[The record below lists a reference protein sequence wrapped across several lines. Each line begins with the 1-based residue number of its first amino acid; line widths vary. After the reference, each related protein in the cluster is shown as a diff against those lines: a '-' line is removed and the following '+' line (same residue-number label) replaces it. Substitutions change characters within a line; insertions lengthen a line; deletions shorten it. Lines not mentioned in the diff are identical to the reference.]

1 LFNKLVETEFAV
13 GNYLE
18 TKAAIDEVD
27 KYANNSLGDKCTAH
41 YTKVAMTVET
51 NSRNHAMGAEESV
64 ELLRTTYGLN
74 IPIRPTKADIV
85 KEKIRLKIALGTRPM
100 TILSDLPIMQDDRRM
115 KLLGQLAHFSNLA
128 HNTRLTTFVTLRAI
142 LISLEKG
149 INKYLPH
156 MISDYTCSLRI
167 SGQFRTCYSFAA
179 VVTSIYERFPDDRG
193 GDYAMGICV
202 LRSGI
207 LHLKEPFH
215 ESIDSFL
222 LCHRIGLAAG
232 NTEVAFTCAMHVP
245 LLYYASGLPLN
256 AQLEQKLILFEAKAK
271 QLSQPGFLVIF
282 QCCRQVLYN
291 LLGRSNNSNP
301 TELKGEVM
309 DEDVVLSQLEGN
321 SKKMTIRDLS
331 IFRLMLAFI
340 FGDVETM
347 QAMMERLESYPIFDL
362 PLVRQ
367 HLRVTFHGLAALT
380 LGRTEK
386 NKEHTKQGH
395 NMMKEVRKLDQIGS
409 FNAAPV
415 YMCLKAVDKHK
426 QAAYDEAIF
435 ACSKARLMHLEAMM
449 YEHCGRMLLE
459 KNKQELANEYLGRAY
474 WLFTDWGAMAKVKQ
488 LGLQFKFLGNYPR
501 RDTNNNTRSSLS
513 SLLIQ
518 ASRNGHG
525 HEMAGISPLQEDG
538 SLLTPIKKPSSP
550 LASSRFSTDFFSPC
564 RI

>member
-1 LFNKLVETEFAV
+1 M
-13 GNYLE
+13 
-18 TKAAIDEVD
+18 
-27 KYANNSLGDKCTAH
+27 S
-41 YTKVAMTVET
+41 
-51 NSRNHAMGAEESV
+51 
-64 ELLRTTYGLN
+64 
-74 IPIRPTKADIV
+74 
-85 KEKIRLKIALGTRPM
+85 
-100 TILSDLPIMQDDRRM
+100 ILSDLPIMQDDWLM
-115 KLLGQLAHFSNLA
+115 KLLGQLSHFSNLA
-128 HNTRLTTFVTLRAI
+128 RNTSLTTFVTLRAI

-149 INKYLPH
+149 ISKYLPQ
-156 MISDYTCSLRI
+156 IIINYSSSLRI
-167 SGQFRTCYSFAA
+167 SSGQFHTCYSFAA
-179 VVTSIYERFPDDRG
+179 VVTSIYERFPEDRG
-193 GDYAMGICV
+193 GDYAMDICV

-222 LCHRIGLAAG
+222 LYHRIGLAAG
-232 NTEVAFTCAMHVP
+232 KTEIAFTCAMHVP
-245 LLYYASGLPLN
+245 LLYYASGMPLN

-291 LLGRSNNSNP
+291 LLGSRSSNNNSNNP

-309 DEDVVLSQLEGN
+309 DEEVVLSQLEGN

-347 QAMMERLESYPIFDL
+347 QAMMERLESYPVFDL

-380 LGRTEK
+380 LGRQEK
-386 NKEHTKQGH
+386 NNEYTKQGQ

-415 YMCLKAVDKHK
+415 YLCLKAVDKHK
-426 QAAYDEAIF
+426 QAAYDEAIS

-449 YEHCGRMLLE
+449 NEHCGRMLLE
-459 KNKQELANEYLGRAY
+459 KNKKVLANEYLGRAY

-488 LGLQFKFLGNYPR
+488 LRLQFKFLGDYPR
-501 RDTNNNTRSSLS
+501 RENNRRSSLS
-513 SLLIQ
+513 CLVRQ
-518 ASRNGHG
+518 ASRRGMG
-525 HEMAGISPLQEDG
+525 ERSPLQEDG
-538 SLLTPIKKPSSP
+538 SLLTPTKKSSSP
-550 LASSRFSTDFFSPC
+550 LSSSRRFSTDSFSPC
-564 RI
+564 RIKHL